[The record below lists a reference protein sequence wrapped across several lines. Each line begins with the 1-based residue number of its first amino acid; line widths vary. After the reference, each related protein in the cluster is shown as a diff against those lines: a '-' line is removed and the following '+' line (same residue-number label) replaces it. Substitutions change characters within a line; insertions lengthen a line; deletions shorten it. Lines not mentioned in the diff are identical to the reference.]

1 MSIKTSQ
8 EIDYIRE
15 AWKYLNELLNIVW
28 ENSKEWTSLLELE
41 MIASSYLKKNNV
53 TWSFKG
59 YEWFPANL
67 CLSVNE
73 CVVHWIPDW
82 YILKSWDVLKI
93 DAWVT
98 YKKMISD
105 SAITVVIWGFKA
117 NPTGQRLVEAT
128 KLSLD
133 EWLKFIA
140 PGENLFNFA
149 VKVNQVVKSKWFS
162 ILQNLTGHWVG
173 YDVHEKPFV
182 VNYPENYAKS
192 VIAKPW
198 MVLALEPITAVKSK
212 QAIEKKWVAW
222 NMYTQKWDISAQWE
236 YTIVITKNWYEILAG
251 IE

>member
-8 EIDYIRE
+8 EISYIAE
-15 AWKYLNELLNIVW
+15 AGKYLNELLQIV
-28 ENSKEWTSLLELE
+28 EQNSKEWVSLIELE
-41 MIASSYLKKNNV
+41 MIASQYLKKNNV

-59 YEWFPANL
+59 YDGFPANL
-67 CLSVNE
+67 CLSVND
-73 CVVHWIPDW
+73 CVVHWIPDG

-93 DAWVT
+93 DAGVT

-117 NPTGQRLVEAT
+117 NVLGQKLVDAT

-140 PGENLFNFA
+140 PWENLFNYA
-149 VKVNQVVKSKWFS
+149 LKVNQVIKSKWFS
-162 ILQNLTGHWVG
+162 ILQNLTGHGVG

-182 VNYPENYAKS
+182 VNYPESYAKS

-198 MVLALEPITAVKSK
+198 MVLALEPITAIKSK
-212 QAIEKKWVAW
+212 QAIEKKWIAW
-222 NMYTQKWDISAQWE
+222 NMYTQKWDLSAQWE
-236 YTIVITKNWYEILAG
+236 YTIAITKDWYEILAWMV
-251 IE
+251 